1 MCVGRR
7 INEDGTSDLKEEVG
21 LDTKEFLKRI
31 KDGIKDIDIPFYKVR
46 VANGQKKNNL
56 TTFQKQ

>member
-7 INEDGTSDLKEEVG
+7 INEDGTSDLKEEVDP
-21 LDTKEFLKRI
+21 DTKAFLKRI
-31 KDGIKDIDIPFYKVR
+31 KGGIKDIDIPFYKVR
-46 VANGQKKNNL
+46 VANGQKNNNL

>member
-7 INEDGTSDLKEEVG
+7 INEDGTSDLKEEVD

-31 KDGIKDIDIPFYKVR
+31 KDGIKDIDIPFYKIR
-46 VANGQKKNNL
+46 TANGQKKNNL

>member
-7 INEDGTSDLKEEVG
+7 INEDGTSDLKEEVDP
-21 LDTKEFLKRI
+21 DTKEFLKRI
-31 KDGIKDIDIPFYKVR
+31 KGGIKDIDIPFYKVC

>member
-7 INEDGTSDLKEEVG
+7 INEDGTSDLKEEADP
-21 LDTKEFLKRI
+21 DTKAFLRRVGASRI
-31 KDGIKDIDIPFYKVR
+31 SEIDVPFYKIR
-46 VANGQKKNNL
+46 NHGQKKTHS